1 MNLKLVSDFS
11 ELYDSFFDSTGFEHR
26 RVTTDGPNRIQMF
39 RMFTSIGMDTPLY
52 GYLSQFKD
60 YPDKEHEVVIYDDLK
75 SHFGQD
81 KRISTINNVLTVA
94 NIRKSWTVFCSLFI
108 NTETDTYKSKS
119 TRVLVIGKRAFSYE
133 YISYNDWRSN
143 CGEGD
148 IINAKEIPAPN
159 WRNNIPYPMFA
170 IDFVEDKAVDFNIAP
185 GITGTGV
192 GKLISCSEII
202 LSLKNWYREYFN
214 G

>member
-26 RVTTDGPNRIQMF
+26 RITTDGPNRVQMF
-39 RMFTSIGMDTPLY
+39 RLFTSIGLDTPLY

-60 YPDKEHEVVIYDDLK
+60 FVDKNSQVVIYDDVK
-75 SHFGQD
+75 SHFGED
-81 KRISTINNVLTVA
+81 KRISTLNNLLEVA
-94 NIRKSWTVFCSLFI
+94 KIRKNWNVFCSLFI
-108 NTETDTYKSKS
+108 DTETDIYKSKS

-143 CGEGD
+143 CGDGD
-148 IINAKEIPAPN
+148 IINPKEIDIPIY
-159 WRNNIPYPMFA
+159 RKDIPYPMFA
-170 IDFVEDKAVDFNIAP
+170 IDFVENKAIDFNIAP
-185 GITGTGV
+185 GINGTGV

-202 LSLKNWYREYFN
+202 LSLKSWYREYFN